1 MNLLALQPAIRPGVE
16 SVEVSARTPD
26 GATQVLLFAKGISLD
41 WPTSY
46 VYRRPVSLPKGTE
59 LSVIEH
65 YAGETSVP
73 VAAVPVT
80 FSVYQGSALATDQP
94 KAQRASASTR
104 RFELSG
110 TVKSVDAAGGHL
122 VVDHGDIPGF
132 MGAMTMSYKVGQHE
146 NLKNISAADQ
156 IRSDV
161 VVSETGSYLENIEVT
176 RRGK

>member
-1 MNLLALQPAIRPGVE
+1 
-16 SVEVSARTPD
+16 
-26 GATQVLLFAKGISLD
+26 
-41 WPTSY
+41 
-46 VYRRPVSLPKGTE
+46 
-59 LSVIEH
+59 
-65 YAGETSVP
+65 
-73 VAAVPVT
+73 
-80 FSVYQGSALATDQP
+80 VYQGSALATDQP

-146 NLKNISAADQ
+146 NLKNISAGDQ
-156 IRSDV
+156 IQSDV
-161 VVSETGSYLENIEVT
+161 VVSETGSHLENIEVT